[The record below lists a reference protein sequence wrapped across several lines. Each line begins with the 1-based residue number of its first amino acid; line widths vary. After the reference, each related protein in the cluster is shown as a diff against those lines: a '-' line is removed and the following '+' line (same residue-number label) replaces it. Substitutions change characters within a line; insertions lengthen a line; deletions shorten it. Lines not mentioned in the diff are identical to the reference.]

1 MAFLDYYF
9 SGQRSQP
16 LLKQRKLK
24 DTPFQLL
31 YVLPY
36 FSLLEQSDK
45 EPLLIT
51 MKNLPYRE
59 VQVSLLKI
67 FDISLN

>member
-36 FSLLEQSDK
+36 FSLLEQSDN

-51 MKNLPYRE
+51 M
-59 VQVSLLKI
+59 
-67 FDISLN
+67 